1 MSNFKKSAVLVALL
15 PFITL
20 WTQVANAETLKT
32 KNFNVKITRN
42 CPEGYVTCN
51 NVRYFGKNL
60 KTGQSISLTGKTMH
74 STGADGVTPG
84 RFLGYQFRNNNYV
97 YQVTADGVLLVYQ
110 GKKLIL
116 KEQGALTY

>member
-1 MSNFKKSAVLVALL
+1 ML